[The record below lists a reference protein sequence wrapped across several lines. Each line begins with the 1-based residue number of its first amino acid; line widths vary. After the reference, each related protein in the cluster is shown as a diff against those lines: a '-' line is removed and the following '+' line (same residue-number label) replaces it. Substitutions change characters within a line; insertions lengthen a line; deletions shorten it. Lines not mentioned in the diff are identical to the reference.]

1 MYNLFN
7 CLVETIQKVYTFF
20 IKNSNSIFAI
30 FVFILSQ
37 KLGFQT
43 SGEST
48 GNAELLSQFIVEG
61 KLIEPVSIV
70 SNRKVWK
77 RRYLY
82 LKIAIKPCYLELMR
96 LRKKFGINRQK
107 FEDLRFLSVKHVII
121 KSNCTMNLRVL
132 KFKTYF
138 NWN

>member
-1 MYNLFN
+1 MYNLFS
-7 CLVETIQKVYTFF
+7 CLVETIQEVYTFF

-30 FVFILSQ
+30 FVFILAQ

-70 SNRKVWK
+70 SNRKV
-77 RRYLY
+77 
-82 LKIAIKPCYLELMR
+82 
-96 LRKKFGINRQK
+96 
-107 FEDLRFLSVKHVII
+107 
-121 KSNCTMNLRVL
+121 
-132 KFKTYF
+132 
-138 NWN
+138 

>member
-30 FVFILSQ
+30 FIFILAQ

-77 RRYLY
+77 RGNLY
-82 LKIAIKPCYLELMR
+82 LKIAIKPCYNVSWAYETK
-96 LRKKFGINRQK
+96 KKFRDIK
-107 FEDLRFLSVKHVII
+107 LTEILRFEIFKCKTRHNKI
-121 KSNCTMNLRVL
+121 KLYNEL
-132 KFKTYF
+132 KSAEL
-138 NWN
+138 